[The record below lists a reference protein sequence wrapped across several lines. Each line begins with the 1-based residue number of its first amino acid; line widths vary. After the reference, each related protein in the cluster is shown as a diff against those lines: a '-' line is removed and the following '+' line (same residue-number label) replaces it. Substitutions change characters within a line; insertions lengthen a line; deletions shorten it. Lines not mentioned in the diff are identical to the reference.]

1 MKLLK
6 IILVWVL
13 YWMLFAV
20 VGNTFID
27 GFNYA
32 PYSIMAFITYVFGVM
47 VIYFR
52 EKSE

>member
-20 VGNTFID
+20 VGNTFIED
-27 GFNYA
+27 FDYI
-32 PYSIMAFITYVFGVM
+32 PYSLMSFITYVFGVM

-52 EKSE
+52 EKS